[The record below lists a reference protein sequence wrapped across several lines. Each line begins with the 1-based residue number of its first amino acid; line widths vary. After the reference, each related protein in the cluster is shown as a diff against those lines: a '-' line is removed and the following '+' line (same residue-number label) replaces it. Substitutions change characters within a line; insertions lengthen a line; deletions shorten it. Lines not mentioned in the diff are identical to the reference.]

1 MRMGAIGYELGEFP
15 VELEDNIALADER
28 RSQLFLRTMGFS
40 HYHRTE
46 RTLGALSECAIKKS
60 YAKAGIAADQID
72 IVIYASSTFGDRHGD
87 VIDKD
92 VANCLINCGLENIYP
107 IGVYLSQCN
116 NFFAA
121 LDIAVQY
128 LKGEEE
134 KTILLIFAD
143 RVLDETTRF
152 KNLAINSDAAVACV
166 VSTCADIELEFDI
179 KGISKHSR
187 LTTGDMIDPL
197 TNSMNREIHERYLS
211 GIRYVFDDALSQ
223 AKLAAD
229 SLQQII
235 CHNFSYSAL
244 RQIANAINAD
254 EQLIYKKNIP
264 EFGHAYTC
272 DSLINLDS
280 YYQENIQAINSHN
293 PVAIIGTGLYFWGM
307 VVLQLLEKRKKN
319 DC

>member
-1 MRMGAIGYELGEFP
+1 MKMGAIGYELGEFP
-15 VELEDNIALADER
+15 VALEDNVYLANVR
-28 RSQLFLRTMGFS
+28 KSQLFLRTMGFG

-60 YAKAGIAADQID
+60 FARAGITAAEVD

-92 VANCLINCGLENIYP
+92 VASCLINCGLEHVYP

-121 LDIAVQY
+121 LDIAAQY
-128 LKGEEE
+128 LKGEEG
-134 KTILLIFAD
+134 KTALLVFAD

-152 KNLAINSDAAVACV
+152 KNLAINSDAAVACL
-166 VSTCADIELEFDI
+166 VSTRPDSELEFDV
-179 KGISKHSR
+179 KGISKRTR
-187 LTTGDMIDPL
+187 LTTGDMIDPVS
-197 TNSMNREIHERYLS
+197 NAMDREIHNNYLE
-211 GIRYVFDDALSQ
+211 GIRYVFDDALTQ
-223 AKLAAD
+223 GQLQPE

-244 RQIANAINAD
+244 RQIASAISLD
-254 EQLIYKKNIP
+254 DSLFYKNNIP
-264 EFGHAYTC
+264 VFGHAYTC

-280 YYQENIQAINSHN
+280 YYHENNSTVDHQKYIA
-293 PVAIIGTGLYFWGM
+293 VIGTGLYFWGM
-307 VVLQLLEKRKKN
+307 VVLKPIKKEKA
-319 DC
+319 